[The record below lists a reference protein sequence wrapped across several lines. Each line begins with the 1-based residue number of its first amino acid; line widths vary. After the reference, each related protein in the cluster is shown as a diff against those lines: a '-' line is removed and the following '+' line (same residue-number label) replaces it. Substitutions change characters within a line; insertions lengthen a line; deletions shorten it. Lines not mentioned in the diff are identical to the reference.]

1 MSKEKDLEAKEH
13 IIERELM
20 RMLTME
26 EAAEIMG
33 VSKSTLRRLDNT
45 GLIKS
50 YRIGTGKHRRFRKK
64 ELLDYLDQS
73 RMPDVVSDVGI
84 TVDPKN
90 TPGS

>member
-1 MSKEKDLEAKEH
+1 MSKDKALDQKEQ
-13 IIERELM
+13 ILEREML

-33 VSKSTLRRLDNT
+33 VSKSTLRRLDNS

-64 ELLDYLDQS
+64 ELLDYLENCRS
-73 RMPDVVSDVGI
+73 PDIPAAGMNPSQEDA
-84 TVDPKN
+84 KK
-90 TPGS
+90 S

>member
-1 MSKEKDLEAKEH
+1 MSKDKALDAKAQ
-13 IIERELM
+13 ILERELM

-64 ELLDYLDQS
+64 ELLDYLENS
-73 RMPDVVSDVGI
+73 RIPDKIADEVI
-84 TVDPKN
+84 TVPEDAQK
-90 TPGS
+90 T

>member
-1 MSKEKDLEAKEH
+1 MSKEKVLDKKEQ
-13 IIERELM
+13 ILERELM

-64 ELLDYLDQS
+64 ELLDYLENS
-73 RMPDVVSDVGI
+73 RIPDKMVEEIPSASEEL
-84 TVDPKN
+84 KK
-90 TPGS
+90 S